1 MKKTRVLYVLME
13 FPNLDIEQEMEEEM
27 YIAPFIVGVFSKKSL
42 AMDAAEEL
50 YVKNKG
56 RYLYLIEDYALNEM
70 YFKDEEEIEREI
82 SEHLEEMVKEGVVDY
97 KIGEDGNFYFEVV
110 EDKKD
115 KKNE

>member
-1 MKKTRVLYVLME
+1 
-13 FPNLDIEQEMEEEM
+13 
-27 YIAPFIVGVFSKKSL
+27 
-42 AMDAAEEL
+42 MDVAEEL
-50 YVKNKG
+50 YVKNKE
-56 RYLYLIEDYALNEM
+56 RYLYLIEDYVLNEM

-115 KKNE
+115 EKNE